1 MSKLS
6 RKQKI
11 LIAVL
16 LLGFAGVKIAAL
28 LWWQKQQPALTVLS
42 AAECNVHAGCA
53 LPNGA
58 VVKFSNTVQ
67 AKAPFDIE
75 VRGVAADVAE
85 VYVSFTMQDMDMGFN
100 RYKLLRQGDGT
111 WRAAQI
117 RLPRCVQNGHDYL
130 ADIHIGGKVFQAA
143 FAAQ

>member
-1 MSKLS
+1 MSKLN

-16 LLGFAGVKIAAL
+16 LLVFAGVKIAAL
-28 LWWQKQQPALTVLS
+28 LWWQKQQPALTVLR
-42 AAECNVHAGCA
+42 AAECNVHTGCA

-58 VVKFSNTVQ
+58 VVKFSDTVQ

-85 VYVSFTMQDMDMGFN
+85 VYVSFSMQDMDMGFN
-100 RYKLLRQGDGT
+100 RYKLLRQSNGT
-111 WRAAQI
+111 WRAVQI
-117 RLPRCVQNGHDYL
+117 RLPVCVQNRHDYL
-130 ADIHIGGKVFQAA
+130 ADIYIGGKVFQTA
-143 FAAQ
+143 FTAQ

>member
-11 LIAVL
+11 LVAVL
-16 LLGFAGVKIAAL
+16 LLVFAGVKIAAL

-53 LPNGA
+53 LPNGT

-100 RYKLLRQGDGT
+100 RYKLLRERDGT

-117 RLPRCVQNGHDYL
+117 RLPICVQNRHDYL

-143 FAAQ
+143 FTAQ

>member
-1 MSKLS
+1 MQS
-6 RKQKI
+6 
-11 LIAVL
+11 
-16 LLGFAGVKIAAL
+16 
-28 LWWQKQQPALTVLS
+28 
-42 AAECNVHAGCA
+42 
-53 LPNGA
+53 
-58 VVKFSNTVQ
+58 
-67 AKAPFDIE
+67 KAPFDIE

-117 RLPRCVQNGHDYL
+117 RLPMCVQNRHDYL

>member
-58 VVKFSNTVQ
+58 VVKFSDTVQ

-100 RYKLLRQGDGT
+100 RYKLLRQSNGT
-111 WRAAQI
+111 
-117 RLPRCVQNGHDYL
+117 
-130 ADIHIGGKVFQAA
+130 
-143 FAAQ
+143 